1 MKPGDLVRWIDPCK
15 SGKSPNMGMFIGMRK
30 FKSSDNIRG
39 SHVYECAEV
48 MWVNRT
54 APNGD
59 IISSVQHDLIE
70 KINADY
76 DRL

>member
-15 SGKSPNMGMFIGMRK
+15 SGTFPNMGMFMGTRK
-30 FKSSDNIRG
+30 YRSADNIRG

-54 APNGD
+54 APDGD
-59 IISSVQHDLIE
+59 VISSVQHDLIE
-70 KINADY
+70 VIHES
-76 DRL
+76 R